1 MSDGYQLSGP
11 DSSANMLNFFA
22 EDIPFDLAKPL
33 KTKKWIKNTSISE
46 GYEISELNFVFCSDE
61 YLLEINKQYL
71 DHDYFT
77 DIITFDNS
85 EEDNKLEGDI
95 YISVDRVREN
105 AETFQADFDTEMRRV
120 LIHGLLHLMG
130 YQDATESLK
139 KEMRAKEDQYL
150 LQF

>member
-1 MSDGYQLSGP
+1 
-11 DSSANMLNFFA
+11 MLHFFT
-22 EDIPFDLAKPL
+22 ENVDFDLLRPL

-46 GYEISELNFVFCSDE
+46 GYEISELNYIFCNDE

-85 EEDNKLEGDI
+85 EEDNVIEGDI

-105 AETFQADFDTEMRRV
+105 AATFHADFETEMRRV

-130 YQDATESLK
+130 YDDADEKLK
-139 KEMRAKEDQYL
+139 AAMRAKEDQYL
-150 LQF
+150 LLF